1 MKKVIKVNT
10 EPCIG
15 CSLCSLT
22 CSMTWNHAYGLN
34 DSHITVKRNDLDGRF
49 EVVIL
54 ETCKKCFKCVMICP
68 SSCLEIVEIQENLN
82 EGGHNG

>member
-22 CSMTWNHAYGLN
+22 CSVTWNHAYGLN
-34 DSHITVKRNDLDGRF
+34 DSHITVNRNDLAGLF
-49 EVVIL
+49 VVEIFD
-54 ETCKKCFKCVMICP
+54 TCKRCFKCVEICP
-68 SSCLEIVEIQENLN
+68 SSCLEVVEIQENLDK
-82 EGGHNG
+82 GGHNG